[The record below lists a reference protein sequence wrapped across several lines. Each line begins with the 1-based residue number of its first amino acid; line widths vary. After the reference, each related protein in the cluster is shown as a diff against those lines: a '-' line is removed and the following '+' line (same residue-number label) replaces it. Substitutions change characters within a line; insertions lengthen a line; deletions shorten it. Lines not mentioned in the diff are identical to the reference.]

1 MSKPQMAPLLLMIYG
16 LWKRLESA
24 PLGHLISEIRP
35 DQWIIDCGA
44 HFGYYTKHFNQ
55 VVAGSGKVLAIE
67 PNPSSVSLLKR
78 RQRREGWSRIAVSP
92 SAAWSSETSL
102 ALARDGP
109 FDVASRVSAS
119 SAPGDVKVS
128 ATTID
133 RLVATLGIRSLYMIK
148 VDVEGAELEVLKGA
162 RATLEKLSPLVVCE
176 IGNDYR
182 KDVENYCAELFE
194 FLSGVNYTCRMTDSP
209 SELWTVSELVRRIV
223 NERYVDVLLV
233 PRSSKK

>member
-1 MSKPQMAPLLLMIYG
+1 MEPVFLMMYG

-24 PLGHLISEIRP
+24 PLGHLISKIRP
-35 DQWIIDCGA
+35 DEWIIDCGA
-44 HFGYYTKHFNQ
+44 HFGYYTSYFNQ

-67 PNPSSVSLLKR
+67 PNPSSVSLLER
-78 RQRREGWSRIAVSP
+78 RQRREGWSRVVMSS

-102 ALARDGP
+102 AFDRDGP

-133 RLVATLGIRSLYMIK
+133 RLVATYGIRSLYMIK
-148 VDVEGAELEVLKGA
+148 VDVEGAELEVLEGA
-162 RATLEKLSPLVVCE
+162 RATLENLSPLVVCE
-176 IGNDYR
+176 VGNDYR

-194 FLSGVNYTCRMTDSP
+194 FLSSVNYTCRMIDSP
-209 SELWTVSELVRRIV
+209 SASWTISELIGRIV
-223 NERYVDVLLV
+223 NDRYVDVLLV
-233 PRSSKK
+233 PRGS